1 MLMKKEDFVIKI
13 ERLNR
18 GFLLSFPIS
27 FPDYNF
33 QRIII
38 CAQPLKIKKQN
49 HSLQT
54 HNHCLDHIMTRK

>member
-1 MLMKKEDFVIKI
+1 MKKEDFVIKI

-38 CAQPLKIKKQN
+38 CAKPLKIKNKTIRYR
-49 HSLQT
+49 HTITVFITS
-54 HNHCLDHIMTRK
+54 